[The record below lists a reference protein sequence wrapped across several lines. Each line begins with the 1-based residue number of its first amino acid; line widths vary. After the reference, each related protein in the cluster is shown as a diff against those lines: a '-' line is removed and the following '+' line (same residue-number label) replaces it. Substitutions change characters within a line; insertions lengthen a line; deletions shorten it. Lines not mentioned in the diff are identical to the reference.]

1 MKNGT
6 TEMQLKIGDDV
17 LKGDERNKGKWKIRV
32 IERLIEGRDGI
43 VQRLE
48 RTIQHLYAMELSCD
62 RKKPEK
68 NLDPTAREFRPRRHT
83 AAIANENIR
92 IIAEEEREEH

>member
-6 TEMQLKIGDDV
+6 KEMQLKIGDVV
-17 LKGDERNKGKWKIRV
+17 LIKGDERNKGKWKIGV

-43 VQRLE
+43 VRAVRLRAGKSYLE
-48 RTIQHLYAMELSCD
+48 RTIQHLYPMELSCD

-68 NLDPTAREFRPRRHT
+68 NLDPRVQTKKTRSSHC
-83 AAIANENIR
+83 
-92 IIAEEEREEH
+92 